1 MYTKKLIMSL
11 SLTLSLLVLSACSN
25 SANAPSAEPSQES
38 TPTAEAVQT
47 PAASTEPEQ
56 TPAATD
62 EPEQTPAPSAEP
74 EQTPEQSDA
83 GGGTA
88 SGSVDIPKELP
99 EDFPMPDNITETVLS
114 TTSKNEGKTS
124 VMLVYRTSD
133 SMEAVTKLYDD
144 YLSAQMGD
152 QSVKTIDAKNL
163 IIQGMTKDNKHSWSV
178 IGGPLTSQEGIVEI
192 NIIWSEI

>member
-1 MYTKKLIMSL
+1 MYTKKLIMAL

-25 SANAPSAEPSQES
+25 SANAPSAEPSQDAA
-38 TPTAEAVQT
+38 PTAEAVAT
-47 PAASTEPEQ
+47 PAATTEPEQ

-62 EPEQTPAPSAEP
+62 EPEQTPEASAEL
-74 EQTPEQSDA
+74 EQTSEQSDA
-83 GGGTA
+83 GGSTA

-124 VMLVYRTSD
+124 VMLIYRTSD

-144 YLSAQMGD
+144 YLTTKLGD
-152 QSVKTIDAKNL
+152 QSVKTIDPKNL
-163 IIQGMTKDNKHSWSV
+163 IIQGKTKDNKHSWSV
-178 IGGPLTSQEGIVEI
+178 IGGSLASQEGTVEV

>member
-1 MYTKKLIMSL
+1 MSTKKLIMAL
-11 SLTLSLLVLSACSN
+11 SLTLSLLVLNACSN
-25 SANAPSAEPSQES
+25 SADAPSADPTPDSA
-38 TPTAEAVQT
+38 PTAEAEAT

-56 TPAATD
+56 TPEATD

-88 SGSVDIPKELP
+88 SGSVDIPEELP
-99 EDFPMPDNITETVLS
+99 KDFPMPANITETVLS

-124 VMLVYRTSD
+124 VMLIYRTSD

-152 QSVKTIDAKNL
+152 QSVKTIDAKNI
-163 IIQGMTKDNKHSWSV
+163 IIQGKTKDNKHSWSV
-178 IGGPLTSQEGIVEI
+178 IGGPLASQEGIVEV
-192 NIIWSEI
+192 NVIWSEI